1 MLLWLVAGPVVGAQG
16 TSAVNAARVE
26 AAFLRNFAHYVTW
39 PTQAFADARAPWRI
53 CILGDDPFG
62 AVLEKTFVGRT
73 EQGRPFELFRAQT
86 VAELPDCHV
95 VFVAHKT
102 SATRR
107 AALAE
112 LKGRP
117 VLTVSD
123 APAFLEEGGV
133 IRFQVDEY
141 VEMGV
146 NLDQARAS
154 SLTIQT
160 RMLEVSREVLE
171 NGVVRRVR

>member
-1 MLLWLVAGPVVGAQG
+1 MVAQG
-16 TSAVNAARVE
+16 TTEANPARVE

-39 PTQAFADARAPWRI
+39 PTQAFADERAPWLI
-53 CILGDDPFG
+53 CILGTDPFG
-62 AVLEKTFVGRT
+62 AVLERTFAGRT
-73 EQGRPFELFRAQT
+73 EQGRAFELFRAQT
-86 VAELPDCHV
+86 VAELPGCHV
-95 VFVAHKT
+95 VFVAHKD

-123 APAFLEEGGV
+123 APSFLEEGGV
-133 IRFQVDEY
+133 IRFQVEQY

-154 SLTIQT
+154 SLTVQT
-160 RMLEVSREVLE
+160 RMLEVSRDVLE
-171 NGVVRRVR
+171 NGVIRRVR